1 MTNATLPTNKQLEAV
16 LSINTGLGEM
26 HELRL
31 LNDDRTEDFFSAAL
45 GTLNLPL
52 NEDEDNEREVF
63 WTLCEER
70 GLI

>member
-1 MTNATLPTNKQLEAV
+1 MTNATLPTTEQLEAV
-16 LSINTGLGEM
+16 LSINTGLSEM
-26 HELRL
+26 HNLGL
-31 LNDDRTEDFFSAAL
+31 LNDDRTEDFFSAAMR
-45 GTLNLPL
+45 TLNLPL